1 MNSFKVKKIV
11 VSVVLAV
18 CLIMTTAYAAFPDVA
33 QDKYGWA
40 VEAINSMADKGI
52 IKGYEDGTFNPEK
65 SISKLEGLALVSRI
79 LGCNDA
85 ENESFSQEAV
95 DKYEETLAPF
105 ELAFGEKEVS
115 YLVAKGVIKESEL
128 EDYIG
133 KSNYNNA
140 LKRYEIA
147 ILLTKALDGE
157 EGLSASAN
165 LQYSDAAE
173 IPASA
178 KKYVE
183 FVTAQNL
190 MNGMDENKFSPN
202 TNVTRAQAAVV
213 LQKLQ
218 SKTGYEFKSGTVVEM
233 NTVTSVI
240 KIKDLQG
247 QTYSHTLLPGVI
259 YRYNGERITISEINV
274 GYVASVTYKDG
285 SVYAIDFTPS
295 NADEVLYGVLTSVST
310 SAANPSISI
319 APLAEDATE
328 PSKEKKT
335 YKVSGDAAI
344 TYNGDSVG
352 LAALKVNSYVK
363 INVKSGNVRA
373 IAASDKTT
381 TSSGI
386 VSAIYYDPI
395 FRVAVEDKNG
405 DVKEYLFKDSATITR
420 NGKNC
425 DATDLTQG
433 DVVVLTLE
441 YDRIA
446 KMTATSK
453 NTTATGTISAILISA
468 NPKLTIRIDGEDITY
483 PISAT
488 AEYAIAGSTTN
499 SIYDLRTNS
508 VVTVNV
514 ESNTITKVVSSFE
527 TESKIFTGSVISV
540 TPAANVFQVTHADPA
555 TGVVEANTVIVNSKT
570 TIIDVNGKAK
580 KLSDLLVNNQV
591 TVYGTIGSGV
601 ISATTVMIIN

>member
-18 CLIMTTAYAAFPDVA
+18 CLVMTTAYAAFPDVP

-52 IKGYEDGTFNPEK
+52 VKGYEDGTFNPEK

-85 ENESFSQEAV
+85 ANESFAQEAV
-95 DKYEETLAPF
+95 DKYEEVLAPF

-133 KSNYNNA
+133 KTNYNNA

-147 ILLTKALDGE
+147 ILLTKALDAE

-240 KIKDLQG
+240 KIKDSDG

-259 YRYNGERITISEINV
+259 YRYQGERITISEINV

-319 APLAEDATE
+319 ATLAEDATE

-395 FRVAVEDKNG
+395 FRLAVEDKNG

>member
-11 VSVVLAV
+11 VSVILAV
-18 CLIMTTAYAAFPDVA
+18 CFVMTTAYAAFPDVS

-40 VEAINSMADKGI
+40 IEAINSMADKGI

-85 ENESFSQEAV
+85 ENETFSQEAV
-95 DKYEETLAPF
+95 DKYEETLSGF

-115 YLVAKGVIKESEL
+115 YLVAKGIIKESEL

-218 SKTGYEFKSGTVVEM
+218 AKTGYEFKSGTVVEM

-240 KIKDLQG
+240 KIKDSQG

-259 YRYNGERITISEINV
+259 YRYQGERITISEINV

-285 SVYAIDFTPS
+285 SVYALDFTPS

-310 SAANPSISI
+310 SAANPSISV
-319 APLAEDATE
+319 ALLAEDATE
-328 PSKEKKT
+328 PSKDKKT
-335 YKVSGDAAI
+335 YKVTSDAAI

-373 IAASDKTT
+373 IEASDKTT

-420 NGKNC
+420 NGKTC
-425 DATDLTQG
+425 DATELTQG